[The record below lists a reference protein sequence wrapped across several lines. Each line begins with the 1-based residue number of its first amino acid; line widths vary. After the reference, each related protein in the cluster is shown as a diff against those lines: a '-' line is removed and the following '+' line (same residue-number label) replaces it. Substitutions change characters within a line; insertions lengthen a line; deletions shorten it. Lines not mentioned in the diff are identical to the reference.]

1 MKRRLSIVLAA
12 VLLVAV
18 VVVIVLDQQGE
29 GVAEPQP
36 VRGVI
41 GSEKQ
46 AFFHD
51 QRVIDAFAK
60 HGLRVEV
67 DTAGSRQIATT
78 VDLAKYEFVFPSSS
92 PAAQRIQRDRKITA
106 GYTPFQSPIAVATF
120 EPIVQLLKANGVVRG
135 DIGGGQLDVAKYLE
149 FAKSGTRW
157 DQLPGNTVFPARKN
171 MLITTTDPRDSNSA
185 SMYLAIM
192 SFVANG
198 NAVVSTEEAEN
209 RLLPQLTKLFLDQG
223 YTQNSTEGPFE
234 DYLAAG
240 MGKTPLALIY
250 ESQFLDRQLRGD
262 GSVRPDMRMLYTAPT
277 VFSKHTLVPL
287 SPNGDRVGQLLT
299 TDPELVRLAAMFGF
313 RPNDSQAFRT
323 VLTEKGVPVPAELV
337 DIIEPPSYETLERML
352 DAIGRQYR

>member
-1 MKRRLSIVLAA
+1 MSIVLAV

-29 GVAEPQP
+29 GEPDARV

-41 GSEKQ
+41 GSEKL

-51 QRVIDAFAK
+51 RRVADVFAK

-67 DTAGSRQIATT
+67 DSAGSRQIATS
-78 VDLAKYEFVFPSSS
+78 VDLSRYEFVFPSSS

-106 GYTPFQSPIAVATF
+106 GYTPFSSPMAVATF
-120 EPIVQLLKANGVVRG
+120 EPIVALLTANGVARN
-135 DIGGGQLDVAKYLE
+135 GQLDVAKYLDL
-149 FAKSGTRW
+149 AKAGTRW
-157 DQLPGNTVFPARKN
+157 DQLPGNTTFPARKN
-171 MLITTTDPRDSNSA
+171 LLVTTTDPRDSNSA
-185 SMYLAIM
+185 SMYLAIV

-198 NAVVSTEEAEN
+198 NSVVSTEEART

-250 ESQFLDRQLRGD
+250 ESQFLDRQIRGD
-262 GSVRPDMRMLYTAPT
+262 GAIRPDMRMLYTAPT

-287 SPNGDRVGQLLT
+287 SGNGDKVGQLLA
-299 TDPELVRLAAMFGF
+299 TDPELVRLAATFGF
-313 RPNDSQAFRT
+313 RPNDSRVLGQ
-323 VLTEKGVPVPAELV
+323 VLTGKGVAAPPELV
-337 DIIEPPSYETLERML
+337 DIIEPPSYEALERML